1 MFYLY
6 IDIRLNIKSFFLLL
20 SVLVF
25 ILADLDYDIG
35 YGIIL
40 FLLVIFSNMF
50 VSILLFIYKFE
61 DNILQELVD
70 CIIGIDR

>member
-6 IDIRLNIKSFFLLL
+6 IDIRLNIQSFFLLL